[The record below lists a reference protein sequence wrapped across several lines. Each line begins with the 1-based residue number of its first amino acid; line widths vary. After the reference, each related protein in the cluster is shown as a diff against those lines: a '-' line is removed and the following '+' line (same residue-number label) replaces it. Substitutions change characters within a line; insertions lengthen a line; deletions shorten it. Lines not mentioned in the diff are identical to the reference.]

1 MNAGV
6 VCRIAKTVCLIGSA
20 LMVVLYALESYEKG
34 NVRLGLALW
43 TVAFGLNLYGWL
55 TRHQP
60 PSVLSMLLGDLIALP
75 LMALSAATFFALAIF
90 LHSGAIAFFDAAL
103 GVVAATAAIV
113 VGRRILNRMLAGIEN
128 PAFRAAEQ
136 TMLEGIGELVEG
148 LQAEKAILKA
158 A

>member
-1 MNAGV
+1 MNAGI

-20 LMVVLYALESYEKG
+20 LMVALYALESYEKG
-34 NVRLGLALW
+34 SLRFGLVLW
-43 TVAFGLNLYGWL
+43 VVAFGLNLYGWL
-55 TRHQP
+55 TRHQS

-75 LMALSAATFFALAIF
+75 LMALFTATFFAFAVF
-90 LHSGAIAFFDAAL
+90 LHSGAIAFFDVTL
-103 GVVAATAAIV
+103 GVVTAAAAIV
-113 VGRRILNRMLAGIEN
+113 IGRRILNRMLAGIEN

-148 LQAEKAILKA
+148 LQAQKAIRKA